1 MSWEHIR
8 IVLPCFWAGL
18 GFLLVYS
25 VVPTSLAILSKNM
38 GMFLN
43 KSLLK
48 AVLFVYCHFQTLYSE
63 ATFTCLSHAAS
74 TMYEIMRMRKSC

>member
-8 IVLPCFWAGL
+8 IVLPCFWAVL

-25 VVPTSLAILSKNM
+25 VVPTSLAILTKNM

-43 KSLLK
+43 KGMLK
-48 AVLFVYCHFQTLYSE
+48 AVLFVYCHFQTLYFE
-63 ATFTCLSHAAS
+63 ATFTCLFHAMSAL
-74 TMYEIMRMRKSC
+74 YEIMRMRKPC